1 MKGLTQNKFENKQ
14 FSQKKNKRKI
24 ENKQWFSLINHNEGS
39 IWREVVCERE
49 RERERERDPPVI
61 HTKYSENFFFLEI
74 NIVKTSFVVC
84 CI

>member
-1 MKGLTQNKFENKQ
+1 MIFLNK
-14 FSQKKNKRKI
+14 SQRGVNLER
-24 ENKQWFSLINHNEGS
+24 GG
-39 IWREVVCERE
+39 VCERE

>member
-1 MKGLTQNKFENKQ
+1 MIFLNK
-14 FSQKKNKRKI
+14 SQRGVN
-24 ENKQWFSLINHNEGS
+24 L
-39 IWREVVCERE
+39 ERGGV